1 MVSITYRTAHADWGA
16 GKGANLTAGEVDR
29 NFHNLRL
36 AVDRAAGTP
45 GRGIASMTQSGY
57 VLTVTYSDATSES
70 FTLPAPDMEARGAW
84 VAGTSYA
91 RGDLVSRLGG
101 SYLCVAP
108 HVAAGWWTDLR
119 AGCWATLAG
128 TLTDSP
134 TVLEMA
140 TGVTLNWEIP
150 GGLGFTEGMRLRV
163 MSQADRSRWME
174 GAVSSYTARTG
185 AWWLSVDVEAAS
197 GGGTLSDPILAPSAE
212 GVLASG
218 GGGGAWTASVPVSG
232 SHTVTPS
239 DIGRKLTAQ
248 AGSLI
253 SLPGAGFQSG
263 DAFWLEAPKNGT
275 VTVKAIEGK
284 LEPPYVMM
292 DFSSE
297 RVWLVHQGGGDWLV
311 ANREALPGTPPRIAP
326 WRYALALPGDITVS
340 LADLGSLIVCEDGA
354 TVTLPGTYDGVQEG
368 DMVWLAAGQ
377 DYRTRI
383 TVSAP
388 GGVDYTGGTD
398 ISLDG
403 QIVQFVSLGYG
414 RWIIASTRR
423 LNMARDCPIEWVAT
437 TEVAAGATHALAVLE
452 AGHRFRLG
460 MGATLA
466 LPAVE
471 EAPDGAVVWVE
482 GESGAQVTG
491 PFVDGGTAR
500 ALSGRR
506 ARLIAD
512 HAAGA
517 WFLAEDRPGHPATL
531 VALDSQALGATS
543 TGVLADAQAS
553 LSTGDSYSDAAVAM
567 AVNGALSIH
576 NKNVA
581 ELAGQV
587 ETLRLLLRDHG
598 LLSE

>member
-16 GKGANLTAGEVDR
+16 GKGTNLTAAEVDR
-29 NFHNLRL
+29 NFHSLRL
-36 AVDRAAGTP
+36 AVEQAAGTA

-57 VLTVTYSDATSES
+57 VLTVTYTDATSES
-70 FTLPAPDMEARGAW
+70 FTLPAPDTEARGAW
-84 VAGTSYA
+84 AAGPSYA

-101 SYLCVAP
+101 SYLCIAS
-108 HVAAGWWTDLR
+108 HVAVDWWTDLR
-119 AGCWATLAG
+119 AGRWATLAG

-134 TVLEMA
+134 TALEMA
-140 TGVTLNWEIP
+140 TGKTLAWEIP

-163 MSQADRSRWME
+163 MSRADRSRWME
-174 GAVSSYTARTG
+174 GVVSAYAVQSG
-185 AWWLSVDVEAAS
+185 VWWLSVDVEAAS
-197 GGGTLSDPILAPSAE
+197 GGGVLSDPILAPSAE

-218 GGGGAWTASVPVSG
+218 GGGGAWTASVQVSG

-253 SLPGAGFQSG
+253 SLPGTGFQSG
-263 DAFWLEAPKNGT
+263 DAFWVEAPSDGT
-275 VTVKAIEGK
+275 VTVQATEGG

-311 ANREALPGTPPRIAP
+311 ANREELPGTPPRISP

-340 LADLGSLIVCEDGA
+340 LADLGTLIVCEDGA
-354 TVTLPGTYDGVQEG
+354 RVTLPGTYDGVQEG
-368 DMVWLAAGQ
+368 DMIWLAAGQ
-377 DYRTRI
+377 DHRTRI
-383 TVSAP
+383 TVHAP
-388 GGVDYTGGTD
+388 GGVDYTGGGD

-403 QIVQFVSLGYG
+403 QIAQFVSLGYG
-414 RWIIASTRR
+414 RWIIASARR

-437 TEVAAGATHALAVLE
+437 IDVASGATHALAVLE

-460 MGATLA
+460 VGATLA

-471 EAPDGAVVWVE
+471 EAPDGAVVWVQ

-491 PFVDGGTAR
+491 LFVDGGTR
-500 ALSGRR
+500 RSLSGRW

-512 HAAGA
+512 HAGSA
-517 WFLAEDRPGHPATL
+517 WFLAEDRPNRPGSLPALNAETL
-531 VALDSQALGATS
+531 AATP
-543 TGVLADAQAS
+543 TGSLADAQAN
-553 LSTGDSYSDAAVAM
+553 LSTGDSYSDAAVVA
-567 AVNGALSIH
+567 AVNEALSIH

-581 ELAGQV
+581 ELAGQM
-587 ETLRLLLRDHG
+587 EALRGVLHDHG
-598 LLSE
+598 LLSV